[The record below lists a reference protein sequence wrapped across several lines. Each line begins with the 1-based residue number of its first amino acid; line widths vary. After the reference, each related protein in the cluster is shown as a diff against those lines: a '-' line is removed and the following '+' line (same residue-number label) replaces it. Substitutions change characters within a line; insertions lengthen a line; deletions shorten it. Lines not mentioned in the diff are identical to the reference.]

1 MKNAFDV
8 SGKVAVVTGAG
19 SGIGRAVA
27 QSLAFRGCHVA
38 LADIKTTGLAETSRL
53 IGDRS
58 RVTMHNLDV
67 SDPAAIA
74 AFPAEVVAAQGS
86 VDILVNNAGV
96 AVGGTFEQVPEED
109 FEWLLSINLFGVIR
123 MTRAFLP
130 ELRKRPDARLIN
142 VSSILGIIA
151 TPKSAAYCTSKFGV
165 RGFSEVLR
173 HELAAEGSS
182 VGVSVV
188 HPGGVRTA
196 IVDNA
201 RSGAGTSIEDF
212 EKERQRQSNL
222 LRMTPERA
230 GEIIV
235 KGIEKRRPRIL
246 VGSDAKLMAIVERI
260 MPVSYWSL
268 LQRVSK

>member
-1 MKNAFDV
+1 MKKPFDV
-8 SGKVAVVTGAG
+8 SGRVALITGAG

-27 QSLAFRGCHVA
+27 QSLAARGCNVA
-38 LADIKTTGLAETSRL
+38 LADIDAAGMAETSRM
-53 IGDRS
+53 IGSLS

-67 SDPAAIA
+67 SNAEAIA
-74 AFPAEVVAAQGS
+74 ALPVEVVSAQGS

-130 ELRKRPDARLIN
+130 ELRKRPEARLIN
-142 VSSILGIIA
+142 VSSILGIVA

-201 RSGAGTSIEDF
+201 RSSASVSIEDVND
-212 EKERQRQSNL
+212 ERQRQSNL
-222 LRMTPERA
+222 LRMTPQRA

-235 KGIEKRRPRIL
+235 EGIEKRRSRIL
-246 VGSDAKLMAIVERI
+246 VGTDAKLISIVERI
-260 MPVSYWSL
+260 MPVSYWSVM
-268 LQRVSK
+268 QRVMK